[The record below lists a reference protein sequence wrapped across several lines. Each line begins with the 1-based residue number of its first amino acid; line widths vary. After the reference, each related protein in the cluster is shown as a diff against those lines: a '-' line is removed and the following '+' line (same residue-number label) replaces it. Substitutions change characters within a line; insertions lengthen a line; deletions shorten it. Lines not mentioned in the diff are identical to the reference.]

1 MKVSFRK
8 DDIKVGGKH
17 LNLAVELMVQ
27 GFQRDTDDETIS
39 FSVDNEYF
47 EVSNVE
53 SLLNDDVVFE
63 GFPAF
68 IKAPSSILDEDV
80 FSYLPMATDE
90 ENQPVKFANWKGN
103 GENPIAEIEGEVLLR
118 TNVNGNELTSNQLKM
133 LLNEDGIEVLG
144 KKETLYI
151 MTNED

>member
-1 MKVSFRK
+1 
-8 DDIKVGGKH
+8 
-17 LNLAVELMVQ
+17 MVQ
-27 GFQRDTDDETIS
+27 GFQRDTEDEAIS
-39 FSVDNEYF
+39 FSVDNEYL
-47 EVSNVE
+47 EISNVE

-63 GFPAF
+63 VFPAF

-103 GENPIAEIEGEVLLR
+103 GENPIMTFEGEVLLR

-144 KKETLYI
+144 KKETLDI
-151 MTNED
+151 ITNED